1 MGAMTKLT
9 STSLQPTLLSS
20 LVIQRLPHPFHVSA
34 KAQSPLIIS
43 YLSSIIPVSI
53 LCDSLRQ
60 PDHPRQ
66 PRLSGH
72 PAPSSNRHSIHH
84 TRHLALRYTLRDLW
98 GPPTSSPHYR
108 FSGCGCVRAPVVIG
122 VMLRLG
128 WGGSSARQLTLWVD
142 LAPPGSSSRPQCRPI
157 RLSFPSST
165 IASVAKICTPPRPSH
180 FALIP
185 TYIDVSTARPAS
197 MRRGIPFFS
206 SRTLFVKGS
215 MTPGSTLT
223 MTMSTLA
230 SSPIID
236 VHPA

>member
-1 MGAMTKLT
+1 M
-9 STSLQPTLLSS
+9 LLSS

-34 KAQSPLIIS
+34 KARSPLIIS

-53 LCDSLRQ
+53 SCDSLRQ

-72 PAPSSNRHSIHH
+72 PAPSPDRHPIHH

-108 FSGCGCVRAPVVIG
+108 FSGCGCVRAPVVMG

-128 WGGSSARQLTLWVD
+128 LGGSSARQLTFRVD
-142 LAPPGSSSRPQCRPI
+142 LAPSGPSSRPQSRPI

-165 IASVAKICTPPRPSH
+165 IASITKIRTPLRLCH

-185 TYIDVSTARPAS
+185 TYIDVRTPRPAS

-206 SRTLFVKGS
+206 PRTLFVKGS

-223 MTMSTLA
+223 GTLSTLTP
-230 SSPIID
+230 SPIIH